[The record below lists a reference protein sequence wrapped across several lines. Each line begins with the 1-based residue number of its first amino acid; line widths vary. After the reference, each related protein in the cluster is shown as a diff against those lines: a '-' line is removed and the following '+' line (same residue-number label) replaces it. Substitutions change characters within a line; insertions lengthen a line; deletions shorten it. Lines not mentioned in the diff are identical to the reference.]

1 MRKRAKVLVIVGIII
16 ILVLTALSVYIRKDM
31 APKQAAR
38 GRGGVTVF
46 TVETAKSQSGDI
58 TDYVRINGDVDPVR
72 KVDIFPDIAGRLSR
86 LTVTLGD
93 SVTEEQIIAQIDP
106 SRPGLSFALSPVRS
120 TIGGTIT
127 SLPYEA
133 GATVSLSSII
143 ATVGDLSLLQ
153 IRTEVPEQ
161 HVGKIRL
168 GTRAEVSFVA
178 WPERVFNTRIV
189 EISPIVNNVT
199 RTKRVRL
206 EFDRTYPEL
215 RAGMFAS
222 IKLFTETR
230 RNAVL
235 IPASAV
241 VTRNEGAFVFVV
253 EDNKAVMTRVV
264 PGLTVDEVMEI
275 VSGITADTE
284 IVVRGQNLLDDG
296 VGVNVIN
303 RERGDGG
310 NS

>member
-1 MRKRAKVLVIVGIII
+1 MRKRAKVLLTVGIII
-16 ILVLTALSVYIRKDM
+16 ILALAALSFYLRLDA
-31 APKQAAR
+31 APRQVAR
-38 GRGGVTVF
+38 GRMAVTVF

-58 TDYVRINGDVDPVR
+58 TDYVRINGDIDPVR

-86 LTVTLGD
+86 LTVALGD
-93 SVTEEQIIAQIDP
+93 SVTEGQIIAQIDP

-133 GATVSLSSII
+133 GATVSLSNII

-161 HVGKIRL
+161 HVGKIRI

-178 WPERVFNTRIV
+178 WPERVFNTHIV
-189 EISPIVNNVT
+189 EISPIVNNIT

-235 IPASAV
+235 IPASAI
-241 VTRNEGAFVFVV
+241 VTRDGGSFVFVV
-253 EDNKAVMTRVV
+253 EDNKAVMTQIITGLNVDGVV
-264 PGLTVDEVMEI
+264 EI
-275 VSGITADTE
+275 VSGIPADAE

-296 VGVNVIN
+296 ADVNVIN
-303 RERGDGG
+303 RESGDGG